1 MCINIFG
8 GHEKQWSSGFPWML
22 LYLDNRYRN
31 IVGHQ
36 GLLRYVDQFPYFHEA
51 MEREMQQPKTH

>member
-1 MCINIFG
+1 
-8 GHEKQWSSGFPWML
+8 ML

-36 GLLRYVDQFPYFHEA
+36 GLLHYVDQFPYSHSHEA
-51 MEREMQQPKTH
+51 MELEMQRPKTQ